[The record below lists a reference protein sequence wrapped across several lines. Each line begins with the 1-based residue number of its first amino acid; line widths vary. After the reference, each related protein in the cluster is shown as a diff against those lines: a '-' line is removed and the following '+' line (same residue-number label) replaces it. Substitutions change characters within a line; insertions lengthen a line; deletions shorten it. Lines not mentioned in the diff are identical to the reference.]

1 MATIFGEA
9 VDRIGGEPISA
20 RMARKAPI
28 RHLDPTLLLMTLAL
42 SAYGA
47 LMIFSSTA
55 SKQEAA
61 GADPALFMKRQ
72 IAYIVAGVVALLV
85 VSFFD
90 YRHVRALAPVLYGVT
105 ILALI
110 LVLTPLGDVQN
121 NARSWFNFG
130 LFQIQPSEFAK
141 LALIV
146 AMAAWLAERKGDVR
160 WLDLGLCLGIMGI
173 LSALI
178 FVEPDLGGT
187 MVIVAILIVMLLV
200 GGAKLRHFIAL
211 GLLGTVAVVGAFQ
224 MDLVEPYQVERIT
237 AFLDPNPDVRTEGYN
252 LTQAKI
258 AIASGGLRGKGVGS
272 ENTQTDLDFV
282 PEQHTDF
289 IFTAVGEQLGFMG
302 GAALLGLFA
311 IMIWRSLRIA
321 AMARDTFGMLVAAGI
336 AGMWAFQLFVN
347 VGMTMGIMPITGL
360 PLPFVSFGG
369 SGLLMNFMA
378 VGLLLNIHMRRFL

>member
-1 MATIFGEA
+1 
-9 VDRIGGEPISA
+9 
-20 RMARKAPI
+20 
-28 RHLDPTLLLMTLAL
+28 
-42 SAYGA
+42 
-47 LMIFSSTA
+47 
-55 SKQEAA
+55 
-61 GADPALFMKRQ
+61 MKRQ

-90 YRHVRALAPVLYGVT
+90 YRHVRALAPVIYGVT
-105 ILALI
+105 FLALV

-141 LALIV
+141 LALII
-146 AMAAWLAERKGDVR
+146 AMSAWLADRKGDVR
-160 WLDLGLCLGIMGI
+160 WLDLGLCLAMVGV
-173 LSALI
+173 LAALI
-178 FVEPDLGGT
+178 FVEPDLGGA

-211 GLLGTVAVVGAFQ
+211 GLLGTVAIVGALQ

-237 AFLDPNPDVRTEGYN
+237 AFLDPNPDVRSEGYN

-311 IMIWRSLRIA
+311 ILIWRSLRIA